1 MMKNSFFSAL
11 LMMVALMTGCSKI
24 QEPEFRSIDNFK
36 VKELGLT
43 QAKIGFNVT
52 YYNPNDFTMSVKET
66 EADVYLDD
74 VHLGKFSQDTL
85 IEVGDKQNFSI
96 PISGN
101 VTLDKVMQL
110 DLQNIDTRQVTV
122 KATGSTRVGKAGIYI
137 TKPFSYQGKHT
148 LNEIR

>member
-1 MMKNSFFSAL
+1 MMKISLFPAL
-11 LMMVALMTGCSKI
+11 LTLVVLMTGCAKI

-43 QAKIGFNVT
+43 QARIGFNVT

-66 EADVYLDD
+66 EADVYLDG
-74 VHLGKFSQDTL
+74 VHLGKFVQDTL
-85 IEVGDKQNFSI
+85 IEVGNKQNFSI
-96 PISGN
+96 PISGG

-122 KATGSTRVGKAGIYI
+122 QATGSTRVGKAGIYI

>member
-1 MMKNSFFSAL
+1 
-11 LMMVALMTGCSKI
+11 
-24 QEPEFRSIDNFK
+24 
-36 VKELGLT
+36 
-43 QAKIGFNVT
+43 
-52 YYNPNDFTMSVKET
+52 
-66 EADVYLDD
+66 VYLDD